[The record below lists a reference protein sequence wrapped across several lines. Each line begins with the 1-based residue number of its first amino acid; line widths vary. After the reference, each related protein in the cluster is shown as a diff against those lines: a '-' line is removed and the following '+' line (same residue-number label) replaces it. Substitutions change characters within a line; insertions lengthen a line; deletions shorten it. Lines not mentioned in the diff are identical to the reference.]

1 MTEEVEVTI
10 NQKIGE
16 LINNSRVV
24 SGKKTSAVERLK
36 NLQKAEKLIF
46 ETDEAAMLD
55 NFLDEMLEFMNDED
69 EEIRAFTMMFVTSA
83 VEQDPEIVN
92 KVVNTFNWILQ
103 HDSKQSVF
111 IKKCVVIACTQV
123 YSTVLAWA
131 NQRRNDTKA
140 GQCWKAFAVLKNSVM
155 SLFDSKNEGLRI
167 MCIKFMETVI
177 ICQTTRNEFS
187 QVTKGARQSISLT
200 EIHRDHRVL
209 SYQQLERE
217 AQHSFSS
224 LIDQLASS
232 NIASQTLLT
241 ILQVIC
247 NIARQRPVYMIQ
259 VLSAL
264 ESLHINLPPTLATNQ
279 VKSLRKEM
287 RYELLHMLR
296 HPANFN
302 HHQRLTQLLSELG
315 SSSSEI
321 NRHMPAPSEVSA
333 ALQRRTAVA
342 MTASSSATSNSRIA
356 GTSRTSSHL
365 PDEYNAKRI
374 RLDDDEYV
382 DEGTAEILRGANAQ
396 EDIAHASQRA
406 IDITTDFV
414 YERLSLNVVVKL
426 VTISLFTLPDEMPPA
441 FQSTYTQIPNAGTD
455 EQKRHLARILAIH
468 LTKEGEGPG
477 IRYIREEKQ
486 KQYFARQ
493 NARLEGAAIPPT
505 PLHEP
510 RDPSKESQKPSQM
523 VDDEAFKAPPV
534 PKRTRLV
541 KWDLIETTKELMVP
555 ESKKLVLMAFKR
567 ITEKEQY
574 SIQGGAIT
582 EQQQLLVRLA
592 SRFHGQLNE
601 SFEELLIE
609 YIIGDQKNRVEL
621 ALVWLKE
628 LYKQYKGESA
638 FITNSGMTDQEFRFR
653 RYDKILCGM
662 LGLLVNRN
670 DIKETLFHRILL
682 ETPLV
687 TTEALSWL
695 RKACLDPTFGGFSMT
710 TLKDMILKSDPTQR
724 HELLELFLSFGYYD
738 SMVDTHNE
746 RITLPYDVR
755 ESCVTAAKELLGDE
769 KIRDDLRELIIKMSE
784 DLTLPT
790 APLQLVANTRH
801 LTDEETNELHEQG
814 EAVPWDEQLIR
825 SGLYLF
831 MAVLPVDHSL
841 LKQLASITANAKT
854 TEVKRV
860 IFRTVERAVKAIGMK
875 SAELLDMIENCP
887 VGAEPLVAR
896 VVHLLTE
903 RTAPTAELVEKVRSL
918 HKSRNTDVRS
928 LLPILTGLPRDEL
941 LELIPKFVMNATNS
955 KSVPLFFR
963 KLMFARHIGT
973 HQVLM
978 SPVDLLIQLHQC
990 ETKNVREHSHLVQ
1003 NIDQLIVDPDHVYQL
1018 SKEFIA
1024 KAIEDLLS
1032 RDPLPKLLYHTIQ
1045 KVYDNIGSLKGF
1057 LLNVLQKAIHSHP
1070 KDEKLKELQ
1079 AKFLERP
1086 NKENTVSGILA
1097 L

>member
-16 LINNSRVV
+16 LINNSRMI
-24 SGKKTSAVERLK
+24 SGKKMAAAERLK

-92 KVVNTFNWILQ
+92 KVVNIFNWILQ
-103 HDSKQSVF
+103 HDSKQSIF

-140 GQCWKAFAVLKNSVM
+140 GQCWKAFAVLKNSIM

-167 MCIKFMETVI
+167 MCIKFMEMVI

-187 QVTKGARQSISLT
+187 QVMKGIRQCISLT

-247 NIARQRPVYMIQ
+247 NIARQRPIYMIQ

-342 MTASSSATSNSRIA
+342 MTASSSSISNSRIA

-441 FQSTYTQIPNAGTD
+441 FQSTYTRIPDAGTD

-505 PLHEP
+505 PSHEP
-510 RDPSKESQKPSQM
+510 TRDPSKESQKHSQ
-523 VDDEAFKAPPV
+523 VTDDEAFKAPPV

-541 KWDLIETTKELMVP
+541 KWDLIETTKGIESFSTFHGLLELMVP

-609 YIIGDQKNRVEL
+609 YIIRDQKNRVEL
-621 ALVWLKE
+621 A
-628 LYKQYKGESA
+628 
-638 FITNSGMTDQEFRFR
+638 
-653 RYDKILCGM
+653 
-662 LGLLVNRN
+662 
-670 DIKETLFHRILL
+670 LFHRILL

-687 TTEALSWL
+687 TTEALNWL

-710 TLKDMILKSDPTQR
+710 TLKEMILKSDSTQR

-755 ESCVTAAKELLGDE
+755 ESCVTAAKELL
-769 KIRDDLRELIIKMSE
+769 

-860 IFRTVERAVKAIGMK
+860 IFRTVERAVKAIGMR
-875 SAELLDMIENCP
+875 SPDLLDMIENCP

-928 LLPILTGLPRDEL
+928 LLPILTGLPREEL

-1086 NKENTVSGILA
+1086 NKENAVSGILA